1 MGRAKA
7 ESGSLSSWPPLTKY
21 LLCGKHLACAIPNHS
36 NNRPSATQQA
46 VAEPGFESKSNT

>member
-21 LLCGKHLACAIPNHS
+21 LLCGKHLARAIPNHS
-36 NNRPSATQQA
+36 NNGPSATQQA